1 MINKDM
7 GAIPNRE
14 SASDDCGQE
23 AKKMLSEVRRIIY
36 RLELED
42 IEPIY
47 IKRHIFDEGSDNL
60 RDFMVERIG
69 RKDEYQKLV
78 DILEEEVQKEAI
90 RQKEE
95 QDKAKMWTSMA
106 EAVREAVRK
115 ELDVINAYPRMEGQ
129 IVKRGIECF
138 YCGRSGHIARNCFQ
152 RKDKDGK
159 NNLNKR
165 LNSYHFEEDNKV
177 FKHIGCSKRIRLR

>member
-1 MINKDM
+1 M

-14 SASDDCGQE
+14 SASDDYGQE
-23 AKKMLSEVRRIIY
+23 SKKMLSEVRRIIY

-78 DILEEEVQKEAI
+78 EILEEEV
-90 RQKEE
+90 
-95 QDKAKMWTSMA
+95 
-106 EAVREAVRK
+106 
-115 ELDVINAYPRMEGQ
+115 
-129 IVKRGIECF
+129 
-138 YCGRSGHIARNCFQ
+138 
-152 RKDKDGK
+152 
-159 NNLNKR
+159 
-165 LNSYHFEEDNKV
+165 
-177 FKHIGCSKRIRLR
+177 